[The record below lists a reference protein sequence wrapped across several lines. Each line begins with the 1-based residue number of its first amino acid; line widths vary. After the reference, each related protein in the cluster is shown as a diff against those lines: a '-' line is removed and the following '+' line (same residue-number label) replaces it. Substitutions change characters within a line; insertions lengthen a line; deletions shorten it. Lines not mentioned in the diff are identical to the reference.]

1 MTPREADF
9 VIEVLRACKAE
20 LEAMEGTYEEYAV
33 SGHLMEQLD
42 EAIDIVEGQA

>member
-20 LEAMEGTYEEYAV
+20 LGAMEDTYEEYVV